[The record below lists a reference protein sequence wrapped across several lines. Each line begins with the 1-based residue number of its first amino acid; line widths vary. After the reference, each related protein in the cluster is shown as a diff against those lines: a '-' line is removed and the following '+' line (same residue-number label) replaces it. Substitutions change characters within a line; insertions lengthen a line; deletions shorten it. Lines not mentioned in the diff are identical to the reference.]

1 MKSSIIHRI
10 QSIASTAILTLF
22 LGISSMNAFAAPPVV
37 SLDDA
42 RKALETDSSAIM
54 IDIREPSEHANGV
67 AKGAK
72 LIPMSQLGRRLAELP
87 KPGAEKFM
95 VICAT
100 QNRSANIVGQLQQMG
115 YTNASYVHGGMS
127 GWSMRAWPMIKP

>member
-1 MKSSIIHRI
+1 
-10 QSIASTAILTLF
+10 
-22 LGISSMNAFAAPPVV
+22 MNSFAAPPVV

>member
-22 LGISSMNAFAAPPVV
+22 LGITSMIAFAAPPVV

>member
-42 RKALETDSSAIM
+42 RKALETDTATIM

>member
-1 MKSSIIHRI
+1 MKSSIIHRF

>member
-1 MKSSIIHRI
+1 MKPSIIHRI

-42 RKALETDSSAIM
+42 RKALETDTATIM

>member
-1 MKSSIIHRI
+1 
-10 QSIASTAILTLF
+10 
-22 LGISSMNAFAAPPVV
+22 MNAFAAPPVV

-67 AKGAK
+67 ARYQVDPNG
-72 LIPMSQLGRRLAELP
+72 PLGRRLAELP

-127 GWSMRAWPMIKP
+127 GWSMRASPL

>member
-1 MKSSIIHRI
+1 MKPSIIHRI

>member
-1 MKSSIIHRI
+1 MKPSIIHRF

>member
-1 MKSSIIHRI
+1 
-10 QSIASTAILTLF
+10 
-22 LGISSMNAFAAPPVV
+22 MNAFAAPPVV

-72 LIPMSQLGRRLAELP
+72 LIPNEPIGPSLSRIAKTWR
-87 KPGAEKFM
+87 
-95 VICAT
+95 
-100 QNRSANIVGQLQQMG
+100 
-115 YTNASYVHGGMS
+115 
-127 GWSMRAWPMIKP
+127 

>member
-1 MKSSIIHRI
+1 MKPSIIHRI

-100 QNRSANIVGQLQQMG
+100 QNRSANIVQSTAANGLHQCQLC
-115 YTNASYVHGGMS
+115 AWWYVWLIHAHG
-127 GWSMRAWPMIKP
+127 R

>member
-1 MKSSIIHRI
+1 
-10 QSIASTAILTLF
+10 
-22 LGISSMNAFAAPPVV
+22 MNAFAAPPVV

-42 RKALETDSSAIM
+42 RKALETDSSTIM